1 AMFQVRSA
9 VFLSV
14 TDTADCGGR
23 NLLKSL
29 TQAALQREELV
40 HVFGFEVSE
49 FEFTA
54 GLKNEDKWRLV
65 FHDAYSDPLNWD
77 ESSSFTPLQFTT
89 QDVLAR
95 IGQAPNED
103 SKSVTLVLDSLSWV
117 LLHNPVTLVC
127 QTLQQLFSGLKVK
140 RVVALLHTDLHE
152 QGVVGSVCHLAGT
165 VVMVAPAPKRPSA
178 ETDVEPLALATIVQ
192 RKESGK
198 VIKKEEYFTV
208 LEDFNLKVLG
218 EPAQLSRRP
227 EGKEEETAQVGI
239 LRALRGWPQGQR
251 LTNMFLLFFLS
262 PPPRKSSLLQPQAN
276 QGHIFYEPDAADDV
290 DDEDPD
296 DDLDI

>member
-1 AMFQVRSA
+1 MLQLVVGALEGLQVVA
-9 VFLSV
+9 
-14 TDTADCGGR
+14 DTADCGGR

-29 TQAALQREELV
+29 TQAALQ
-40 HVFGFEVSE
+40 
-49 FEFTA
+49 
-54 GLKNEDKWRLV
+54 RLV

-127 QTLQQLFSGLKVK
+127 QTLQQLCGRPTHTGLKVK

-227 EGKEEETAQVGI
+227 EGKEEETAQVDPT
-239 LRALRGWPQGQR
+239 AS
-251 LTNMFLLFFLS
+251 LTFNLHLS
-262 PPPRKSSLLQPQAN
+262 DKERKAKENLSLPFHFSAEKKSSLLQPQAN